1 MLTFK
6 MKGKS
11 IQRFLYFFYN
21 KGIVI
26 KRDRKQEVFIMSI
39 LKVENI
45 TKIYGGKKG
54 GMKFKALDKFSLE
67 IEKGEFV
74 GVMGPS
80 GSGKTT
86 LLNIMATI
94 DTPSSGEL
102 FINGTNP
109 TKLDEKNIALFRRKE
124 LGFIFQDFNLLDSL
138 SIKENIIL
146 PLVLEKVKVRELEKR
161 LEDIAGLLN
170 IKDILNKKPYEI
182 SGGQQQ
188 RAACARALIHN
199 PSIILADEPTGN
211 LDSKASQDVMETL
224 TNLNTKKEATIMMV
238 THDPFS
244 ASFCKRIVMI
254 KDGKY
259 FLEIVNG
266 GNRQAFFK
274 EIMDSLSLLGSRSN
288 NYAL

>member
-1 MLTFK
+1 
-6 MKGKS
+6 
-11 IQRFLYFFYN
+11 
-21 KGIVI
+21 
-26 KRDRKQEVFIMSI
+26 MSV
-39 LKVENI
+39 LRAENI

-54 GMKFKALDKFSLE
+54 GIMFKALDKFTLK

-94 DTPSSGEL
+94 DSPSSGEL

-109 TKLDEKNIALFRRKE
+109 TKLNEKDTALFRRKE

-138 SIKENIIL
+138 SVKENIIL
-146 PLVLEKVKVRELEKR
+146 PLVLSKQKVKEIESR
-161 LEDIAGLLN
+161 LDEMSTLLN

-199 PSIILADEPTGN
+199 PSVILADEPTGN

-224 TNLNTKKEATIMMV
+224 TNLNQKKKATIMMV

-244 ASFCKRIVMI
+244 ASFCNRIVMI
-254 KDGKY
+254 KDGRY

-274 EIMDSLSLLGSRSN
+274 EIMDALSLLGGRTTN
-288 NYAL
+288 NFSL

>member
-1 MLTFK
+1 
-6 MKGKS
+6 
-11 IQRFLYFFYN
+11 
-21 KGIVI
+21 
-26 KRDRKQEVFIMSI
+26 MSI

-94 DTPSSGEL
+94 DTPTSGEL

-109 TKLDEKNIALFRRKE
+109 TKLDEKKIAIFRRKE

-138 SIKENIIL
+138 SVKENIIL
-146 PLVLEKVKVRELEKR
+146 PLILEKAHVHGIEKK
-161 LEDIAGLLN
+161 LDEITTLLN

-224 TNLNTKKEATIMMV
+224 TNLNNEKKATIMMV

-244 ASFCKRIVMI
+244 ASFCKRIIMI

-274 EIMDSLSLLGSRSN
+274 EIMDSLSL
-288 NYAL
+288 

>member
-1 MLTFK
+1 
-6 MKGKS
+6 
-11 IQRFLYFFYN
+11 
-21 KGIVI
+21 
-26 KRDRKQEVFIMSI
+26 MSV
-39 LKVENI
+39 LRAENI

-54 GMKFKALDKFSLE
+54 GIMFKALDKFTLK

-94 DTPSSGEL
+94 DSPSSGEL

-109 TKLDEKNIALFRRKE
+109 TKLNEKDTALFRRKE

-138 SIKENIIL
+138 SVKENIIL
-146 PLVLEKVKVRELEKR
+146 PLVLSKQKVKEIESR
-161 LEDIAGLLN
+161 LDEMSTLLN

-199 PSIILADEPTGN
+199 PSVILADEPTGN

-224 TNLNTKKEATIMMV
+224 TNLNQKKNATIMMV

-244 ASFCKRIVMI
+244 ASFCDRIVMI
-254 KDGKY
+254 KDGRY

-274 EIMDSLSLLGSRSN
+274 EIMDALSLLGGRTTN
-288 NYAL
+288 NFSL

>member
-1 MLTFK
+1 
-6 MKGKS
+6 
-11 IQRFLYFFYN
+11 
-21 KGIVI
+21 
-26 KRDRKQEVFIMSI
+26 MSI
-39 LKVENI
+39 LKAENI
-45 TKIYGGKKG
+45 TKIYGRKKG
-54 GMKFKALDKFSLE
+54 GMKCKALDKFSIE
-67 IEKGEFV
+67 IERGEFV

-94 DTPSSGEL
+94 DSPSSGEL

-109 TKLDEKNIALFRRKE
+109 INLNEKDIALFRRKE
-124 LGFIFQDFNLLDSL
+124 LGFIFQDFNLMDSL

-146 PLVLEKVKVRELEKR
+146 PLVLERVSVKVIEKR
-161 LEDIAGLLN
+161 VDDIAGLLN
-170 IKDILNKKPYEI
+170 ITDILNKKPYEV

-188 RAACARALIHN
+188 RTACARALIHN

-224 TNLNTKKEATIMMV
+224 SNLNEKKGATIMMV

-244 ASFCKRIVMI
+244 ASFCKRIIMI

-266 GNRQAFFK
+266 GNRQVFFK
-274 EIMDSLSLLGSRSN
+274 EIMDSLSLLGSRPSN
-288 NYAL
+288 YTL